1 MVGIKFVCF
10 RRQPPSVADVI
21 NGYDGN
27 FLDVIAVVESV
38 VWVWRVHVHCIV
50 SVHTSI

>member
-27 FLDVIAVVESV
+27 FLDVIAVVDKLAGAFMY
-38 VWVWRVHVHCIV
+38 CIV
-50 SVHTSI
+50 SIHTSI